1 MRTYLLR
8 YREQALTAL
17 VIVEALWLFVL
28 APLTQLHVFPVA
40 VNILITVVIVA
51 IVLVIC
57 SGNRVAELAIIGA
70 TLVDVAAESMHV
82 VLPSR
87 VTVGFDLAARI
98 VFFAALIWIVAVRV
112 FGPGRVTVHRIQGA
126 IAIELTLAMMFALV
140 FRSLD
145 LLTNY
150 AAFHQTVTQAVTQ
163 AVTHQQHSGAHSFGN
178 YVYFS
183 LTTLTSTGYGDTT
196 PIHPFARSIANL
208 EALIGQLFPA
218 TLLAR
223 LVSLEIES
231 RRSV

>member
-1 MRTYLLR
+1 MRIALQR

-17 VIVEALWLFVL
+17 VIAEAIWLFVL
-28 APLTQLHVFPVA
+28 APLTQLRMFPTV

-57 SGNRVAELAIIGA
+57 SGSRVAEIAIIGA
-70 TLVDVAAESMHV
+70 TLADIVAESIHV
-82 VLPSR
+82 FSPGR
-87 VTVGFDLAARI
+87 ATIAFDLVARI
-98 VFFAALIWIVAVRV
+98 VFFAALTWIVAVAV
-112 FGPGRVTVHRIQGA
+112 FGPGRVTIHRIVGA
-126 IAIELTLAMMFALV
+126 IAIELTIAMMFALV
-140 FRSLD
+140 FRSID
-145 LLTNY
+145 LLTT
-150 AAFHQTVTQAVTQ
+150 AGAFHQAGAAGTVGN
-163 AVTHQQHSGAHSFGN
+163 HGFGR

-183 LTTLTSTGYGDTT
+183 LTTLTSTGYGDMV
-196 PIHPFARSIANL
+196 PVHPYARSLANL